1 MGSLSKE
8 AAEDAIGQ
16 ILLEQWDPLHVHETP
31 GPHTD
36 YTPYVHEVYG
46 LLLRG
51 GSDIQVERLLRK
63 IVHDDMHL
71 PEPTHE
77 ELESVLRALRAVE
90 RVM

>member
-1 MGSLSKE
+1 MATLSRE
-8 AAEDAIGQ
+8 AAEDAIGK

-46 LLLRG
+46 ILLRG
-51 GSDIQVERLLRK
+51 GSDVQVERLLRR
-63 IVHDDMHL
+63 IVVEDMHL
-71 PEPTHE
+71 PPPAHE

-90 RVM
+90 RAM